1 MKLNQV
7 ELESASELA
16 DSENEALIEEIIN
29 PTPDLIIDDDISV
42 DIQFSFKNIDLDT
55 SFRLPDTLKTRLDD
69 TSQDARK
76 KESSINFPGEA
87 IENIPND
94 PLYTLSQIEKQGI
107 YIDDSLRDLFY
118 LGKMLDFPQSPT
130 DGRKDFEINLP
141 KSDIIVFKLPS
152 LTFASLGKKE
162 LKFVLNNIIEDLD
175 LNLKQTLMSK
185 SDKTETKQK
194 TTLLK
199 ILNKR
204 LDITKNQNI
213 EKKLQSHN

>member
-69 TSQDARK
+69 TLEDARK